1 MCSIS
6 NVSKENMVVFA
17 VGLSV
22 SDLPAVVG
30 SKLGS
35 LSGELVGYCPS
46 GQAGDVTLSQESV
59 APTVSVPRRCLLNM
73 SGNESMFIQ
82 LLAVSLPQLN

>member
-1 MCSIS
+1 MFQRKIRY
-6 NVSKENMVVFA
+6 FA
-17 VGLSV
+17 VGWSV
-22 SDLPAVVG
+22 SDLLAVVG

-35 LSGELVGYCPS
+35 LSGGLVGYCPAR
-46 GQAGDVTLSQESV
+46 QAGDVTFSQEPV
-59 APTVSVPRRCLLNM
+59 VLTVSVPRQCLLNM